1 MADRLADASGKVA
14 VNGVQLYYEINGTG
28 PNVIVCIPGAL
39 GVGSSFDIQVE
50 HFVSLGQYKVVTY
63 DPRGFGKSRP
73 PLRQFTTDFH
83 SKDAKDT
90 KGLMDALGFKKF
102 SVFGRSDGAMIGIC
116 VAAMYPDAVE
126 KLVIWGGNTFIA
138 EEDAEVYQKNKV
150 LEGER
155 LDRLEERYGRECAID
170 YWNQWIDT
178 HLKIY
183 EAGGNICK
191 DELSSVK
198 CPTLVI
204 HGNKDDVVPEYHA
217 DFIKKNI
224 PNSKIHKFDGAGHGM
239 ASDPE
244 YVDEFHY
251 ITEEFLNK

>member
-1 MADRLADASGKVA
+1 MADTSGKVA
-14 VNGVQLYYEINGTG
+14 VNGVELYYDVRGTG

-39 GVGSSFDIQVE
+39 GTGDSFINQAE
-50 HFVSLGQYKVVTY
+50 HFGSLGQYKVVTY
-63 DPRGFGKSRP
+63 DPMRFGKSRP
-73 PLRQFTTDFH
+73 PLRKFTMDFH

-102 SVFGRSDGAMIGIC
+102 TVFGRSDGAMIGIC

-138 EEDAEVYQKNKV
+138 EEDAKLYQHHKE
-150 LEGER
+150 LQGEHLER
-155 LDRLEERYGRECAID
+155 LEAIYGRECAID
-170 YWNQWIDT
+170 YWDQWIAT

-183 EAGGNICK
+183 DAGGNICK

-198 CPTLVI
+198 CPTLII
-204 HGNKDDVVPEYHA
+204 HGNKDEVVPEYHP
-217 DFIKKNI
+217 DFIAKNI
-224 PNSKIHKFDGAGHGM
+224 PNSKVRKFDEAGHGI

-244 YVDEFHY
+244 YVDEFHR
-251 ITEEFLNK
+251 IIEEFLSK